1 MLICGDTKEKSFV
14 NWFGGSVVDLSW
26 VFGSR
31 DKELSVASLCAAEL
45 EEPFP
50 YWDNMRR
57 DL

>member
-1 MLICGDTKEKSFV
+1 MKNPLLIG
-14 NWFGGSVVDLSW
+14 FGGCVVDLTG

-31 DKELSVASLCAAEL
+31 DKELSVSSLCVAEL